1 MKAFTE
7 LKEESWAT
15 NISSLFIM
23 LLFIIVETAPTFLR
37 MMVADGSYENLLD
50 AEKHRIEVLS
60 SKRKSDLNDEINTE
74 IQISTE
80 KNRQR
85 LEAEVLANKE
95 LLEKLAK
102 TQAELLQTAI
112 EKWREEELEKINK
125 NPSAYIKTNNRS

>member
-1 MKAFTE
+1 MKAFSE
-7 LKEESWAT
+7 LKEESPAT

-60 SKRKSDLNDEINTE
+60 SKRKSDINDQINTE
-74 IQISTE
+74 VQITTE

-95 LLEKLAK
+95 FIDKITK
-102 TQAELLQTAI
+102 PHAELLQIALD
-112 EKWREEELEKINK
+112 KWREEELAKINE
-125 NPSAYIKTNNRS
+125 NPSAYIKTNNES